1 MSPRAPDQ
9 SYEDFVMEHLPWLT
23 GSLGTVLL
31 DFTVSTFWEKNSN
44 YYGANK
50 ETKME
55 LKQLHLCLNL
65 FLRFC
70 CSVCV

>member
-31 DFTVSTFWEKNSN
+31 DFTVSSFWETKNFVL
-44 YYGANK
+44 K
-50 ETKME
+50 TQITME
-55 LKQLHLCLNL
+55 QTRKPKWN
-65 FLRFC
+65 
-70 CSVCV
+70 